1 MYDYNTHYNDHYNGR
16 YDDFVLNENIK
27 VPYDLFDA
35 EKFNMLKS
43 EDKKSYTRAVLK
55 KILELNPNG
64 VTITQIT
71 DKIKYFSRPIIWNHL
86 EMMTITREAYNHKFG
101 TTLVYYPNGK
111 MVHSI
116 FKTEFNIEN
125 RTYGFFVV
133 ENDMDKA
140 LYIQEKNKDKL
151 GALAV
156 SGGLIIPLHALDSFI
171 DYIKDVKIEV
181 DKNGRKS
188 RV

>member
-1 MYDYNTHYNDHYNGR
+1 MAMLNG
-16 YDDFVLNENIK
+16 NIK
-27 VPYDLFDA
+27 LPYDLFDA
-35 EKFNMLKS
+35 EKFNTLNS
-43 EDKKSYTRAVLK
+43 EDKKAYIRSVLK

-64 VTITQIT
+64 ITITQIT
-71 DKIKYFSRPIIWNHL
+71 DKISYFNRPIIWNHL
-86 EMMTITREAYNHKFG
+86 EMMTITREAYSHKFG

-116 FKTEFNIEN
+116 FKTDFAIDD
-125 RTYGFFVV
+125 RTYAFFVV
-133 ENDMDKA
+133 ENDVGDY

-156 SGGLIIPLHALDSFI
+156 SGGLIVPLKELDSFV
-171 DYIKDVKIEV
+171 DYIKNVKKEV
-181 DKNGRKS
+181 DKNGFES